1 MRTCPSSSVHIP
13 KSRGGWSEGSST
25 QGIGVKWLKTQPLV
39 Y

>member
-1 MRTCPSSSVHIP
+1 MKTCPSSSVHIP
-13 KSRGGWSEGSST
+13 KSRGGWGFST